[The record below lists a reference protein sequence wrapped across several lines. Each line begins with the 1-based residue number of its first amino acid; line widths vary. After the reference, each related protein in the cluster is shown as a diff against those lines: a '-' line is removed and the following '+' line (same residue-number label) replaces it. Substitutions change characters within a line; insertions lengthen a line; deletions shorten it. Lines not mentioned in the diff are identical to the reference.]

1 MCLSKKSL
9 RVLMLRAPWTAST
22 QGAAQTCQKQVTG
35 QPAQLTFGERWT
47 GSAEQTTRVERTWNW
62 MSCAHA

>member
-1 MCLSKKSL
+1 MFLSKKSL
-9 RVLMLRAPWTAST
+9 RVLRAPWTAST

-47 GSAEQTTRVERTWNW
+47 GSAEQTTRVERT
-62 MSCAHA
+62 